1 MKVKLKSVVAKPNN
15 TSIIIYYSKNGEE
28 MRFPTGISITNN
40 KNAKGK
46 YTDWDYTNQKVRP
59 GVIDF
64 ETSNGRIKELLEKG
78 NNILIEL
85 YKKGVSP
92 SVKELEDILYSNQK
106 VVYENSNSF
115 ITDLYGT
122 FLKMKEEQFTSNG
135 TISSLGDFK
144 TTKNLLN
151 DFEIFKGERYKIF
164 QLDNKWCREML
175 NFMKNPHEDDPS
187 IGKFYITDGENGAK
201 RCKKVFDIFVQ
212 FSQYLKEIKITTQET
227 IDLIKS
233 FRKTNIK
240 VPKTEKVT
248 LNIEEIHSFY
258 DFQFDLEKHNIARD
272 VFVFICLTGLR
283 REDYKHFSKFH
294 IKENKVTGIKVY
306 DKLARKTKGS
316 SGVNYKIPL
325 CDIAVEIL
333 EKYDYKPP
341 LPIKINRDIKD
352 ALELTGMFDEPT
364 NIIDKKTGED
374 KLRYN
379 CISLHKG
386 RDSFI
391 TNLVDTSIPLNTL
404 LKYTGHT
411 KLSTLQGYI
420 DTSRDIDTTHIS
432 IFNRKKN
439 EK

>member
-1 MKVKLKSVVAKPNN
+1 MKVKLKFVLPKPNN
-15 TSIIIYYSKNGEE
+15 TSIVIYYSKNGDE
-28 MRFPTGISITNN
+28 MRFPTGISISKT
-40 KNAKGK
+40 KNAKGE
-46 YTDWDYTNQKVRP
+46 YVDWDYKKRKVRP
-59 GVIDF
+59 GTVDY
-64 ETSNGRIKELLEKG
+64 ETSNEKIRELVERG
-78 NNILIEL
+78 DNILIDL

-92 SVKELEDILYSNQK
+92 SVKELEDFLYSNQK
-106 VVYENSNSF
+106 VMYENSNSYL
-115 ITDLYGT
+115 TELYGI

-144 TTKNLLN
+144 TTKNLIN
-151 DFEIFKGERYKIF
+151 DFEIYKGVKYKIF

-175 NFMKNPHEDDPS
+175 NFMKTPHEDDLER
-187 IGKFYITDGENGAK
+187 GKIYITDGENGAK

-212 FSQYLKEIKITTQET
+212 FAQYLKEIKVAAQDT

-248 LNIEEIHSFY
+248 LNIEEIHSLY
-258 DFQFDLEKHNIARD
+258 DFNFDLEKHNIARD

-325 CDIAVEIL
+325 CDIAIEIL
-333 EKYDYKPP
+333 EKYNYKLP

-352 ALELTGMFDEPT
+352 ALEITGMFDDPT
-364 NIIDKKTGED
+364 NIVDKKTGED
-374 KLRYN
+374 KLRYK

-420 DTSRDIDTTHIS
+420 DTSRDIDTSHIS

>member
-1 MKVKLKSVVAKPNN
+1 MKVKLKFVVAKPNN
-15 TSIIIYYSKNGEE
+15 TSIVIYYSKNGDE
-28 MRFPTGISITNN
+28 MRFPTGISISKT
-40 KNAKGK
+40 KNAKGE
-46 YTDWDYTNQKVRP
+46 YVDWDYKKRKVRP
-59 GVIDF
+59 GTVDY
-64 ETSNGRIKELLEKG
+64 ETSNEKIRELVERG
-78 NNILIEL
+78 DNILIDL

-92 SVKELEDILYSNQK
+92 SVKELEDFLYSNQK
-106 VVYENSNSF
+106 VMYENSNSYL
-115 ITDLYGT
+115 TELYGI

-144 TTKNLLN
+144 TTKNLIN
-151 DFEIFKGERYKIF
+151 DFEIYKGVKYKIF
-164 QLDNKWCREML
+164 QLDNTWCREML
-175 NFMKNPHEDDPS
+175 NFMKRAHEDDVEG
-187 IGKFYITDGENGAK
+187 GKFYITNGENGAK

-212 FSQYLKEIKITTQET
+212 FAQYLKEIKVATQDT

-240 VPKTEKVT
+240 VPKTKKVT
-248 LNIEEIHSFY
+248 LNIEEIHSLY
-258 DFQFDLEKHNIARD
+258 DFKFDLEKHNIARD

-294 IKENKVTGIKVY
+294 IRENKVSGIKVY
-306 DKLARKTKGS
+306 DKLARKTKDS
-316 SGVNYKIPL
+316 SGVNYIIPL

-333 EKYDYKPP
+333 DKYDYKPP

-352 ALELTGMFDEPT
+352 ALEITGMFDDPT
-364 NIIDKKTGED
+364 SIIDKKTGKD
-374 KLRYN
+374 KIRYE

-391 TNLVDTSIPLNTL
+391 TNLADTSIPLNTL

-420 DTSRDIDTTHIS
+420 DTSRDINTTHIS

>member
-1 MKVKLKSVVAKPNN
+1 MKVNLKSVVAKPNN

-28 MRFPTGISITNN
+28 MRFPTGLSISN
-40 KNAKGK
+40 KKSKNGK
-46 YTDWDYTNQKVRP
+46 YIDWDYKLHKVKP
-59 GVIDF
+59 GVKDF
-64 ETSNGRIKELLEKG
+64 ETSNWRIKELVEDA

-85 YKKGVSP
+85 YKKRVSP
-92 SVKELEDILYSNQK
+92 SVKELEDILYSNQR
-106 VVYENSNSF
+106 VEYHNNNTHLTE
-115 ITDLYGT
+115 LYDF

-144 TTKNLLN
+144 TTKNLIT
-151 DFEIFKGERYKIF
+151 DFETYKGEKFKIF

-175 NFMKNPHEDDPS
+175 NFMKMPHEDD
-187 IGKFYITDGENGAK
+187 IKAGKFYITDGENGSK

-212 FSQYLKEIKITTQET
+212 FAQYLKEIKVATQET

-248 LNIEEIHSFY
+248 LNIEEIHALY
-258 DFQFDLEKHNIARD
+258 DFKFELEKHNIARD

-294 IKENKVTGIKVY
+294 IKENKMSGIKVY
-306 DKLARKTKGS
+306 NKLARKTKGS

-341 LPIKINRDIKD
+341 LPIKINWDIKE
-352 ALELTGMFDEPT
+352 ALKITGLFDDPT
-364 NIIDKKTGED
+364 NIIDKKTKED